1 MMEAGGKVED
11 RGMIEAIGMMGTE
24 RMMRRPKE

>member
-11 RGMIEAIGMMGTE
+11 RGKIKAIGMMGNE
-24 RMMRRPKE
+24 RMMRSPKE